1 MYAAGTSSVSSGFNF
16 GFVQACLA
24 GNQDALAQ
32 LSKLCTGFLQAFL
45 RKNGASDE
53 EAEEIS
59 SEIFCECVAG
69 KGGQRS
75 LLLRYGAEATLST
88 WLARVAHNRFID
100 AKRRERM
107 RSRVIEEKLV
117 DLENQIAGDEE
128 RDADHAQL
136 ALVREAVTRA
146 LASCS
151 PEQMVMLR
159 LIYCEGVSQRQIANV
174 WGWTEC
180 RVSRYLRDLREFV
193 YRTALA
199 EVKRRDP
206 LIDFS
211 YELVLQAFRAGHG

>member
-1 MYAAGTSSVSSGFNF
+1 MYAAATSSVSSGLNF

-24 GNQDALAQ
+24 GNPGALVQ
-32 LSKLCTGFLQAFL
+32 LSQLCTGFLRAFL
-45 RKNGASDE
+45 RKSGASDE

-59 SEIFCECVAG
+59 SEIFCECIAG
-69 KGGQRS
+69 KGQQRS

-107 RSRVIEEKLV
+107 RSRVFEEQLA
-117 DLENQIAGDEE
+117 DLENQIAGD
-128 RDADHAQL
+128 DADAGVDPGQL
-136 ALVREAVTRA
+136 ALVREAVAQA

-151 PEQMVMLR
+151 PEQTVMLR
-159 LIYCEGVSQRQIANV
+159 LIYCEGVSQREIAKV

-180 RVSRYLRDLREFV
+180 RVSRYLRDLRESV

-211 YELVLQAFRAGHG
+211 YDLVLQAFRAAR

>member
-1 MYAAGTSSVSSGFNF
+1 MYAAGTSSISSGLSF

-32 LSKLCTGFLQAFL
+32 LSHLCTGFLRAFL
-45 RKNGASDE
+45 RKNGASDD

-100 AKRRERM
+100 AKRRERI
-107 RSRVIEEKLV
+107 RSRVIEERVV
-117 DLENQIAGDEE
+117 DLENQIADDEPQAS
-128 RDADHAQL
+128 ADPAQL
-136 ALVREAVTRA
+136 ALVREAVARA

-151 PEQMVMLR
+151 PEQTVILR
-159 LIYCEGVSQRQIANV
+159 LIYCEGASQREIAKA

-180 RVSRYLRDLREFV
+180 RISRYLRDLRDFV

-211 YELVLQAFRAGHG
+211 YELVLEAFRAAR

>member
-16 GFVQACLA
+16 GFVQDCLA

-45 RKNGASDE
+45 RKSGASDE

-107 RSRVIEEKLV
+107 RSRVFEEQQL
-117 DLENQIAGDEE
+117 DLENQISGDEPQA
-128 RDADHAQL
+128 DADHAQF
-136 ALVREAVTRA
+136 ALIREAVARA

-151 PEQMVMLR
+151 P
-159 LIYCEGVSQRQIANV
+159 
-174 WGWTEC
+174 
-180 RVSRYLRDLREFV
+180 
-193 YRTALA
+193 
-199 EVKRRDP
+199 
-206 LIDFS
+206 
-211 YELVLQAFRAGHG
+211 

>member
-1 MYAAGTSSVSSGFNF
+1 MYAAGSSSVSSGFNF
-16 GFVQACLA
+16 GFVQACLS
-24 GNQDALAQ
+24 GNQDALTQ
-32 LSKLCTGFLQAFL
+32 LSKLCTGFLPAFL

-59 SEIFCECVAG
+59 SEIFCECIAG
-69 KGGQRS
+69 KGGKRS

-107 RSRVIEEKLV
+107 RSRVIEEQLL
-117 DLENQIAGDEE
+117 DIETQIAADET
-128 RDADHAQL
+128 RTGADPAQL
-136 ALVREAVTRA
+136 ALVREAVARA

-159 LIYCEGVSQRQIANV
+159 LTYCEGVSQRQIAKV

-180 RVSRYLRDLREFV
+180 RVSRYLRDLRDFV

-206 LIDFS
+206 LVDFS
-211 YELVLQAFRAGHG
+211 YELVLESFRAVR

>member
-1 MYAAGTSSVSSGFNF
+1 MYGAGTSSVSSGFNF

-32 LSKLCTGFLQAFL
+32 LSQLCSGFLRAFL

-107 RSRVIEEKLV
+107 RSRVIEEQVV
-117 DLENQIAGDEE
+117 DLENQIASDDPEASI
-128 RDADHAQL
+128 DPAQL
-136 ALVREAVTRA
+136 ALVREAVARA

-151 PEQMVMLR
+151 PEQTVILR
-159 LIYCEGVSQRQIANV
+159 LIYCEGVSQREVAKV

-180 RVSRYLRDLREFV
+180 RVSRYLRDLRDFV
-193 YRTALA
+193 YRTALD

-211 YELVLQAFRAGHG
+211 YELVLRAFRATR

>member
-32 LSKLCTGFLQAFL
+32 LSQLCTGFLRAFL

-59 SEIFCECVAG
+59 SEIFCECVVG

-107 RSRVIEEKLV
+107 RSRVIEEQLV
-117 DLENQIAGDEE
+117 DLENQMAADDTQAGSDP
-128 RDADHAQL
+128 AQL
-136 ALVREAVTRA
+136 ALIREGVARA

-151 PEQMVMLR
+151 PEQTVMLR
-159 LIYCEGVSQRQIANV
+159 LIYCEGVSQREIAKV

-180 RVSRYLRDLREFV
+180 RVSRYLRDLRDFV

-206 LIDFS
+206 FIDFS
-211 YELVLQAFRAGHG
+211 YDMVLKAFRATR

>member
-1 MYAAGTSSVSSGFNF
+1 MYAAATSSVSSGLNF
-16 GFVQACLA
+16 GFVQDCLA

-32 LSKLCTGFLQAFL
+32 LSQLCTGFLRAFL
-45 RKNGASDE
+45 RKSGASDE

-69 KGGQRS
+69 KGEQRS

-100 AKRRERM
+100 TKRRERM
-107 RSRVIEEKLV
+107 RSRVIEEQLA
-117 DLENQIAGDEE
+117 DLETQIAGD
-128 RDADHAQL
+128 DAAAGVDAAQL
-136 ALVREAVTRA
+136 ALVREAVAHA

-151 PEQMVMLR
+151 PEQTVMLR
-159 LIYCEGVSQRQIANV
+159 LIYCEGVSQREIAKV

-180 RVSRYLRDLREFV
+180 RVSRYLRDLRESV

-211 YELVLQAFRAGHG
+211 YDLVLQAFRVAR